1 MVDLYRPQPF
11 WMLKGTLLGVA
22 SGSLVASG
30 LLITDVLT
38 RTEYPDTAYVPEG
51 VASAISLGVFFGG
64 MLGALTGLLA
74 GFVMTF
80 ALGSHLPAQ
89 VEQRRALVLGAVLP
103 PLVLVTAIS
112 LASGS
117 PFIPGPVEL
126 VPLAASMFLGGLL
139 ARWASRF
146 KLPRVDH
153 F

>member
-1 MVDLYRPQPF
+1 MYRPQPF

-38 RTEYPDTAYVPEG
+38 RTEHPDTAYIPEG
-51 VASAISLGVFFGG
+51 VADAISLGVFFGG
-64 MLGALTGLLA
+64 MLGAVTGLLV

-80 ALGSHLPAQ
+80 ALGSHLHPE
-89 VEQRRALVLGAVLP
+89 VERRRALVLGAVLP
-103 PLVLVTAIS
+103 PLVLVAA
-112 LASGS
+112 ASIVSGQ
-117 PFIPGPVEL
+117 PVTPGPVEL

-139 ARWASRF
+139 ARWAARF
-146 KLPRVDH
+146 KPPRASH